1 MSDLIS
7 SYTSTLEHDPAVIYV
22 VDAGIRIVYC
32 NAAWDSFALANGGD
46 SLLRPAPI
54 GRDLMAAVPWDL
66 HEFYLRAFEEVRRS
80 GSPWD
85 HQYECSSADV
95 FRRFH
100 MRVVAATPGD
110 PGTPLI
116 IVNSLEIEQPHQH
129 APGLEDRRSYR
140 DRNGIVT
147 MCCHC
152 RRTKRPEALEVW
164 DWVPEFVRE
173 PPARVSHGLCAWCF
187 QLHYGARRQ

>member
-1 MSDLIS
+1 MSGLIS
-7 SYTSTLEHDPAVIYV
+7 RYTSTLEHDPAVIYV
-22 VDAGIRIVYC
+22 VDARMQIVYC

-54 GRDLMAAVPWDL
+54 GRDVMAVVPWDL
-66 HEFYLRAFEEVRRS
+66 HEFYVLAFEEVRRS
-80 GSPWD
+80 GRHWD
-85 HQYECSSADV
+85 HRYECSSADV

-100 MRVVAATPGD
+100 MRVSAASPD
-110 PGTPLI
+110 EASTPLI
-116 IVNSLEIEQPHQH
+116 IVNSLEFEQPHQYP
-129 APGLEDRRSYR
+129 PGLEDLRSYR

-173 PPARVSHGLCAWCF
+173 GPARVSHGLCAPCF
-187 QLHYGARRQ
+187 QIHYGRRGQ